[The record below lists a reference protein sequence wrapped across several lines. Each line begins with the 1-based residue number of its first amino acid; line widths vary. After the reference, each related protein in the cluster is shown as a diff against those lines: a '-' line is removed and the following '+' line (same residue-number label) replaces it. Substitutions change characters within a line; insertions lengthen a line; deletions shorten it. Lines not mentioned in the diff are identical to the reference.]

1 MAMAITLQEFFDSHP
16 LAYDTVEHEY
26 SLTGLRNAEAAHLP
40 GDMVAK
46 AVLLKSGARYLL
58 AVVPATHR
66 LDLGR
71 LHKRLER
78 HVGLATEEEVAQ
90 VFGDCEIGAI
100 PPAGLIYDIDTIVD
114 EALLAQPEIYFEA
127 GDHQTLI
134 HMNREDFGKLV
145 GDATRMHFSH
155 HV

>member
-1 MAMAITLQEFFDSHP
+1 MAMAITLREFFDSHP
-16 LAYDTVEHEY
+16 LAHDTVEHEY
-26 SLTGLRNAEAAHLP
+26 SLSGLRNAETAHLP

-46 AVLLKSGARYLL
+46 SVLLHDGAGYLL

-66 LDLGR
+66 LDLGC
-71 LHKRLER
+71 LHKILGR
-78 HVGLATEEEVAQ
+78 HVGLATEEEIAQ

-127 GDHQTLI
+127 GDHETLI
-134 HMNREDFGKLV
+134 HMNCEDFRKLV
-145 GDATRMHFSH
+145 GDATRMNISH
-155 HV
+155 HM